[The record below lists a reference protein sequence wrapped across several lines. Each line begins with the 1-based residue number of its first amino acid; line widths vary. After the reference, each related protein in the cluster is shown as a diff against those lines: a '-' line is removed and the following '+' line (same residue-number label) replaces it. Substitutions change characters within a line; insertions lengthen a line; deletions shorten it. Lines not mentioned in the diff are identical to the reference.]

1 MPFGLSTASFPMQ
14 VLLGLYLGLLTG
26 VVPALVCFGF
36 GFVFKYVT
44 GLTIPALGVVVLG
57 IAIAGINGG
66 LMAFNDATVVQ
77 SSNSVA
83 LVTALVVVLLGC
95 FYAHAKG
102 DALGASLPKHFSLK
116 RLRELPKHFSL
127 KRLRERTLSKDVV
140 DFVGGFGQ
148 VRVPIVGTVGD
159 MEAYPPLPETLRIDI
174 AAVDWTFPADLPLS
188 ELERRFEERLRAE
201 FDVADADVHIDER
214 ARATVTVAPPLSGV
228 SKRVARGERAVSVT
242 ALVPT
247 GVARGDAVTLH
258 TDAGDCTGTI
268 VAAKTGPEV
277 GADESGAD
285 ATPATDG
292 GTGEAPAA
300 HAAGHAPVTTG
311 GEGRVTVATDRASAE
326 TLLGASEGSI
336 VVTARGTRR
345 EFELLSL
352 LRRTGNRVRRLT
364 VRADGPLDGTTL
376 GEADV
381 RDVYG
386 VAVIA
391 LRHDGSWTVA
401 PRGDTAVSG
410 GDDCFAVGTRET
422 LNAFEEAVA

>member
-14 VLLGLYLGLLTG
+14 VLLGVYLGLLTG
-26 VVPALVCFGF
+26 VIPALVCFGF
-36 GFVFKYVT
+36 GFAFKHVT

-66 LMAFNDATVVQ
+66 LMAFNDVTVVQ
-77 SSNSVA
+77 SINSVA
-83 LVTALVVVLLGC
+83 LVTALVVVLMGC

-102 DALGASLPKHFSLK
+102 DALGASLPKHFS
-116 RLRELPKHFSL
+116 F
-127 KRLRERTLSKDVV
+127 KRLRERTLAKDVV
-140 DFVGGFGQ
+140 DLVGGIGQ

-159 MEAYPPLPETLRIDI
+159 MEGYPPLPESLRTEIT
-174 AAVDWTFPADLPLS
+174 AVNWTFPADLPLA
-188 ELERRFEERLRAE
+188 ELERRFEERLHAE
-201 FDVADADVHIDER
+201 FDVADADVRIDER
-214 ARATVTVAPPLSGV
+214 ARATVVVAPPLSGV
-228 SKRVARGERAVSVT
+228 SKRVPRGERAVSVS

-247 GVARGDAVTLH
+247 GVARGDAVSLH
-258 TDAGDCTGTI
+258 TDAGDCTGTV
-268 VAAKTGPEV
+268 VAAKSGEPTGEAENGDAP
-277 GADESGAD
+277 
-285 ATPATDG
+285 ATPAATDG
-292 GTGEAPAA
+292 GTDTGTPARTA
-300 HAAGHAPVTTG
+300 APVTTG
-311 GEGRVTVATDRASAE
+311 GDGRITVATDRASAE
-326 TLLGASEGSI
+326 TLVAASEGAV

-364 VRADGPLDGTTL
+364 VRAGGPLDRTTL

-381 RDVYG
+381 RDTYG

-410 GDDCFAVGTRET
+410 GDDCFVVGSREK
-422 LNAFEEAVA
+422 LNAFAEAVA

>member
-116 RLRELPKHFSL
+116 RLREPPEALLAQAPARAHPL
-127 KRLRERTLSKDVV
+127 EGRRRLRRRLRTGPRPDRRHRRRH
-140 DFVGGFGQ
+140 GG
-148 VRVPIVGTVGD
+148 
-159 MEAYPPLPETLRIDI
+159 YPPLPETLRIDI